1 MIKQYLKNS
10 DTITLLVAMLVFW
23 AITIAGLI
31 NRASI
36 LGSLKRSLQVDGVP
50 SFLFAGF
57 GCLIIVAVSI
67 AIPIY
72 LIVQYRKL
80 K

>member
-1 MIKQYLKNS
+1 MIKQYLNNRG
-10 DTITLLVAMLVFW
+10 TIILLVITAFFW
-23 AITIAGLI
+23 IILTAGLI
-31 NRASI
+31 NGESVS
-36 LGSLKRSLQVDGVP
+36 GSLKMSLRDDGWF

-57 GCLIIVAVSI
+57 GCLMVPVMSI

>member
-1 MIKQYLKNS
+1 MIKQYLNNRG
-10 DTITLLVAMLVFW
+10 TIILLVITAFFW
-23 AITIAGLI
+23 TFLIAGLI
-31 NRASI
+31 NRESV
-36 LGSLKRSLQVDGVP
+36 LESLDRSLQVDGWF

-57 GCLIIVAVSI
+57 GCLMVPAMSI